1 MKTTVLVA
9 VTAALVALVW
19 ARAQFGSTEPPAA
32 MPELVPGSA
41 DGTLSGAAPSRQGG
55 ASNDPAAAA
64 PEAPITDPTV
74 AASPGSPAGLPG
86 KAPAASG
93 RPAPEKKASA
103 GRGFD
108 TASRPAPFAAG
119 QMLREIELKVLGRHY
134 ENVLQR
140 ALEAEEKVHVATTDS
155 AGNAKAQPDEDAAA
169 HQERAAVLRRY
180 AEQLKDEITAKAAE
194 APVRGGASDAT
205 REYERVL
212 KEYPVSSATPPMTRG
227 GNGNRFSTQ
236 YAAGDSRE
244 ATIKVQLLAAQARAQ
259 RGALDVE
266 RVSLEEA
273 MEDLRRAEE
282 AFAQKAISTEEMS
295 RKKFA
300 VKKIEA
306 RLVQIEAEFE
316 AAETELAMAKSQL
329 ERMSTPPVTAPP
341 VPTPAGI
348 PGAAPG
354 ISSPNNPDTLPGPTP
369 ASPALPPATPG
380 GR

>member
-1 MKTTVLVA
+1 M
-9 VTAALVALVW
+9 
-19 ARAQFGSTEPPAA
+19 
-32 MPELVPGSA
+32 VP
-41 DGTLSGAAPSRQGG
+41 T
-55 ASNDPAAAA
+55 
-64 PEAPITDPTV
+64 
-74 AASPGSPAGLPG
+74 
-86 KAPAASG
+86 
-93 RPAPEKKASA
+93 

-108 TASRPAPFAAG
+108 TASQTPPVAG
-119 QMLREIELKVLGRHY
+119 AQTLREIELKVLRRHY

-140 ALEAEEKVHVATTDS
+140 ALEAEEKVQVATTDS

-194 APVRGGASDAT
+194 APVRGGASDAG
-205 REYERVL
+205 REYERVI
-212 KEYPVSSATPPMTRG
+212 KEYSVSGATRPITRG
-227 GNGNRFSTQ
+227 GNGNVFSPLNNLRSR

-244 ATIKVQLLAAQARAQ
+244 ATIKVQLAAAQARAQ

-341 VPTPAGI
+341 VPAPAGI

-354 ISSPNNPDTLPGPTP
+354 ISSPNIPDTLPAPTP
-369 ASPALPPATPG
+369 ASPALPPAIPR

>member
-1 MKTTVLVA
+1 
-9 VTAALVALVW
+9 
-19 ARAQFGSTEPPAA
+19 
-32 MPELVPGSA
+32 
-41 DGTLSGAAPSRQGG
+41 
-55 ASNDPAAAA
+55 
-64 PEAPITDPTV
+64 
-74 AASPGSPAGLPG
+74 
-86 KAPAASG
+86 
-93 RPAPEKKASA
+93 
-103 GRGFD
+103 
-108 TASRPAPFAAG
+108 
-119 QMLREIELKVLGRHY
+119 MLREIELKVLGRHY

-140 ALEAEEKVHVATTDS
+140 ALEAEEKVQVATTDS
-155 AGNAKAQPDEDAAA
+155 AGNAKARPDEDAAA
-169 HQERAAVLRRY
+169 HHERAAVLRRY

-194 APVRGGASDAT
+194 APVRSGASDAT

-212 KEYPVSSATPPMTRG
+212 KEYPVSGATPPITRG
-227 GNGNRFSTQ
+227 GNGNVFSPLNNLRSR

-244 ATIKVQLLAAQARAQ
+244 ATIKVQLAAAQARAQ

-306 RLVQIEAEFE
+306 RITQIQAEFE

-329 ERMSTPPVTAPP
+329 EKMSTPPVTVPP
-341 VPTPAGI
+341 VPAPAGI

-354 ISSPNNPDTLPGPTP
+354 ISLPAPTT
-369 ASPALPPATPG
+369 SPALPPATPR